1 MTKDIDLTSR
11 EWLNL
16 VFEGKNKEYGAY
28 ELRESSSDRHIK
40 ALVIVIVGCL
50 LFICLSR
57 LVNSVVHQ
65 QSAKVVQNAGIV
77 MSAIPEIQEKT
88 TVAEIKVVPPPSPEV
103 KKAIQFTPPV
113 IRPDDLIDGKKQIAT
128 QIELTMETGVISN
141 TTTDGVLIGGVD
153 PAVVTEI
160 IGEPAAEPVIHK
172 FVEVPP
178 TPAGGEKELMKWL
191 AENIIYPAIAIEK
204 GIEGRVIVGFV
215 VGTDGSISNVEVVK
229 PLDPSCD
236 KEAVRV
242 VKKMPKWIPGK
253 QNGNKVYVYY
263 TLPILFKL
271 QK

>member
-1 MTKDIDLTSR
+1 MTKDIDLTSK

-40 ALVIVIVGCL
+40 ALMIVIVGCL
-50 LFICLSR
+50 VFICLPR

-77 MSAIPEIQEKT
+77 MSAIPEIQAKT
-88 TVAEIKVVPPPSPEV
+88 TVAEIKVVPPPSLEV

-113 IRPDDLIDGKKQIAT
+113 IRPDDLINEKKQIAT
-128 QIELTMETGVISN
+128 QIELTMETGIISN
-141 TTTDGVLIGGVD
+141 ITTGSVLIGGVD
-153 PAVVTEI
+153 PTVVTEI
-160 IGEPAAEPVIHK
+160 IEEPITPTIHK

-178 TPAGGEKELMKWL
+178 TPTGGERELMKWL
-191 AENIIYPAIAIEK
+191 AENLIYPAIAIEK
-204 GIEGRVIVGFV
+204 GIEGRVVVSFV
-215 VGTDGSISNVEVVK
+215 VAADGSVSNIEVVK
-229 PLDPSCD
+229 SLDPSCD

-253 QNGNKVYVYY
+253 QNGNAVYVYY